1 MNKIFGNGYLWNN
14 KSVYFMEDEKMSGK
28 ERKIRTTKELIK
40 LIRER
45 QGIDIKKLLT
55 KKGREHEVMSIAM
68 EVLQESGYDVKLIE
82 TKKGYDIETNATDEE
97 KKKAIEQAKDLL
109 KMMVASTQRMLRSKL
124 GI

>member
-1 MNKIFGNGYLWNN
+1 
-14 KSVYFMEDEKMSGK
+14 MSGK